1 MPFSASFAEQV
12 ASVLV
17 ELDLVLDPLVAF
29 GIRGECDGIDVSAEF
44 RIFCSR
50 SLGGNSASG
59 LGSWWF
65 RPVGWQECFS
75 LPGSGIPG
83 LRSTNGSVVYR
94 IDKVYPAL
102 VPYHPTLALEV

>member
-29 GIRGECDGIDVSAEF
+29 GIRGDSDSSGVSAGF
-44 RIFCSR
+44 RIFCFCSV
-50 SLGGNSASG
+50 GGNSASG
-59 LGSWWF
+59 LGSWWL

-75 LPGSGIPG
+75 LPGNGIPG
-83 LRSTNGSVVYR
+83 LRSANGSVIYR

>member
-1 MPFSASFAEQV
+1 MALCTSFAEQV
-12 ASVLV
+12 ATVLV

-29 GIRGECDGIDVSAEF
+29 GIRGDSDSNGVSAEF

-50 SLGGNSASG
+50 SFGGNSASG
-59 LGSWWF
+59 LGSWWL
-65 RPVGWQECFS
+65 RPVGGQECFS

-83 LRSTNGSVVYR
+83 LLSTNGSVVYR